1 MPSCSVK
8 LECHVN
14 QSAIKAY
21 QCDFTNNLKGHHV
34 KAYVV
39 FKVRH
44 SLRASV
50 NNISENF
57 SRNSSLNSIRHGQL
71 SELNKKQIDQG
82 IAYQRLVL
90 T

>member
-21 QCDFTNNLKGHHV
+21 QFDFTNNLKGHHV

-39 FKVRH
+39 LKVRH

-57 SRNSSLNSIRHGQL
+57 LRNSSLNSIRHGQL

-82 IAYQRLVL
+82 IAYQ
-90 T
+90 

>member
-14 QSAIKAY
+14 QSAIKAF
-21 QCDFTNNLKGHHV
+21 DFTNNLKGHRV

-57 SRNSSLNSIRHGQL
+57 SRNSSLNSMRHGQL

-82 IAYQRLVL
+82 IAYQ
-90 T
+90 